1 MEKGV
6 QGPFPPE
13 SSFPGTAEPARQQPS
28 KRRKRKMSGGSTMS
42 SGGGNTNNSNSKK
55 KSPASTFALSSQV
68 PVSISAFFS
77 SGLPHCSSLTPV

>member
-1 MEKGV
+1 
-6 QGPFPPE
+6 
-13 SSFPGTAEPARQQPS
+13 
-28 KRRKRKMSGGSTMS
+28 MSGGSTMS

-77 SGLPHCSSLTPV
+77 LLGCPTADP